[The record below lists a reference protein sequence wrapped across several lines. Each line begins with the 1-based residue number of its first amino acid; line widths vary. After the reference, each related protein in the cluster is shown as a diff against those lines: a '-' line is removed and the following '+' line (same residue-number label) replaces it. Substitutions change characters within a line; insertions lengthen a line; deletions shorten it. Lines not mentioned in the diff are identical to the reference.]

1 MPNSIKNQKNDTMLN
16 IFVSI
21 HIIAGTIALLSGTIA
36 MIFKKGGRYHRKSG
50 NAFFVSMLIM
60 GATAAGLAIYVSK
73 PLSVVG
79 GVLACYLVA
88 TSWITAIQ
96 KEGEAGV
103 FEKIAMFVALMT
115 TVFADYIGVKVLK
128 SETPIYEGSSA
139 SPGPYFFFGSI
150 ALLAAIFDMKVI
162 RSGGA
167 FGKHR
172 ILRHLWRMCF
182 AFFIAA
188 ASLFLGQPQVFP
200 KAIRG
205 TLILFLPVLLVLV
218 SLIYWLIRVQF
229 RKRPKTI

>member
-1 MPNSIKNQKNDTMLN
+1 MLN
-16 IFVSI
+16 VFVSI

-36 MIFKKGGRYHRKSG
+36 MVYKKGGRYHRKSG
-50 NAFFVSMLIM
+50 NVFFVSMLIM

-79 GVLACYLVA
+79 GILACYLVV
-88 TSWITAIQ
+88 TSWLTVIQ
-96 KEGEAGV
+96 KEGEKGV
-103 FEKIAMFVALMT
+103 FEKIAMFVALLT
-115 TVFADYIGVKVLK
+115 TVFAYYIGVKVLK
-128 SETPIYEGSSA
+128 SETAIYEGSSS

-150 ALLAAIFDMKVI
+150 ALLAAIFDMKAI
-162 RSGGA
+162 RSNGVI
-167 FGKHR
+167 GKRR

-205 TLILFLPVLLVLV
+205 TFILFLPVILLLG
-218 SLIYWLIRVQF
+218 SLFYWLIRVQF
-229 RKRPKTI
+229 WKRHKTL